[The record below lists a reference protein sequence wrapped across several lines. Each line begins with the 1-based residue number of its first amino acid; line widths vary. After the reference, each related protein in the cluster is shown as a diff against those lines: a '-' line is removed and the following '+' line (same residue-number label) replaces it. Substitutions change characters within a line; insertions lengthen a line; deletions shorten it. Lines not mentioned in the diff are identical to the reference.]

1 MERTME
7 NSILDTSKYRVVRL
21 IYSKGKYIIPSRK
34 VLMCSFNTLDYA
46 LQERD
51 KIAQEEGFT
60 YNEKGRLVK
69 YDEDGYIHLL
79 YIWYKLF

>member
-1 MERTME
+1 MG
-7 NSILDTSKYRVVRL
+7 NNILDTSKYRVVRI
-21 IYSKGKYIIPSRK
+21 IYSKGKYSIPSRK

-60 YNEKGRLVK
+60 YNEDGNLVK
-69 YDEDGYIHLL
+69 YDEDGYTHLL
-79 YIWYKLF
+79 DIWYRLFQ

>member
-1 MERTME
+1 ME
-7 NSILDTSKYRVVRL
+7 NNILDTSKYRVVRL

-34 VLMCSFNTLDYA
+34 VLICSFNTLDYA

-60 YNEKGRLVK
+60 YNEKGKLVK
-69 YDEDGYIHLL
+69 QDEEGDTHLL
-79 YIWYKLF
+79 DIWYRLFQ